1 MFCSNIGRTQQ
12 HKRNAQLIELYSG
25 ETNME
30 MMPISDI
37 IVNNKYL
44 RTTTN
49 VDTLVNSIESIGLI
63 NPLIINDKNQLIAGG
78 RRYSALKQMDRAE
91 APVIKVNEGELK
103 EELISIDENLV
114 RKNLTDLEFENCLR
128 RGKEI
133 YEKINPN
140 AFEEIKLDDLK
151 RPSKKKQAEEELN
164 AEVASSVQE
173 EEGIRTFV
181 KDTSEKT
188 GLSERSIKAAI
199 LRDRESSNGV
209 KKARLDG
216 ELGATQA
223 NELIKLSQDVQEEI
237 LPYIKEKASDVV
249 KELVKEVQNVG
260 ASEAIEKIMAK
271 DPLMGEFKSIK
282 NTSKRLN
289 RSIIK
294 ILSEERFIEGKEKDD
309 AINELIILK
318 SSIEELISGYES

>member
-1 MFCSNIGRTQQ
+1 
-12 HKRNAQLIELYSG
+12 
-25 ETNME
+25 
-30 MMPISDI
+30 MMPMSDI

-44 RTTTN
+44 RTSTN
-49 VDTLVNSIESIGLI
+49 VDTLIDSIENIGLI

-78 RRYSALKQMDRAE
+78 RRYSALKQMDREE

-133 YEKINPN
+133 YEKINPT
-140 AFEEIKLDDLK
+140 AFEEIQLADLK
-151 RPSKKKQAEEELN
+151 RPTKKKQLEEDLN
-164 AEVASSVQE
+164 AEVASSVQDE
-173 EEGIRTFV
+173 EVRTFV

-188 GLSERSIKAAI
+188 GLSERAIKAAI

-209 KKARLDG
+209 KRARLDG

-223 NELIKLSQDVQEEI
+223 NELIKLSQDDQEEI
-237 LPYIKEKASDVV
+237 LPFIKEKASDVV
-249 KELVKEVQNVG
+249 KELVKEVQSVG

-271 DPLMGEFKSIK
+271 DPMMSEFKSIK

-294 ILSEERFIEGKEKDD
+294 ILSEERFVEGKEKDD
-309 AINELIILK
+309 AINELIVLK
-318 SSIEELISGYES
+318 NSIEELILSYES

>member
-1 MFCSNIGRTQQ
+1 MFCSNIVHTQ
-12 HKRNAQLIELYSG
+12 HPTKMLNFEFISG
-25 ETNME
+25 DTNME

-44 RTTTN
+44 RTSTN
-49 VDTLVNSIESIGLI
+49 VDSLIDSIDNIGLI
-63 NPLIINDKNQLIAGG
+63 NPLIVNDKNQLIAGG
-78 RRYSALKQMDRAE
+78 RRYSALKQMEREE
-91 APVIKVNEGELK
+91 APVIKVSQGELK

-140 AFEEIKLDDLK
+140 AFEDIKLDDLK
-151 RPSKKKQAEEELN
+151 RPSKKKQAEEDLN
-164 AEVASSVQE
+164 EAVASTVQDNE
-173 EEGIRTFV
+173 VRTFV

-188 GLSERSIKAAI
+188 GLSERAIKAAI

-209 KKARLDG
+209 KRARLDG

-237 LPYIKEKASDVV
+237 LPYIKEKAS
-249 KELVKEVQNVG
+249 
-260 ASEAIEKIMAK
+260 EAIEKIMAK
-271 DPLMGEFKSIK
+271 DPLMNEFKSLK

-294 ILSEERFIEGKEKDD
+294 ILSEERFIQGKEKDD

-318 SSIEELISGYES
+318 NSIVELISGYES